1 MTARLMSLS
10 PLTTLTTIH
19 HCPIWHLGEGQ
30 TGQYLL
36 WAQGLEL
43 LTKIRKNMK
52 NRVMRLWDKLL
63 LRKRPAE
70 AVADRDH
77 QRPIEEHQPD

>member
-1 MTARLMSLS
+1 MTPSL
-10 PLTTLTTIH
+10 
-19 HCPIWHLGEGQ
+19 
-30 TGQYLL
+30 
-36 WAQGLEL
+36 AQGPER

-63 LRKRPAE
+63 PPE
-70 AVADRDH
+70 AFPDRDH